1 MKYKNIIIVIE
12 IPYFYVLLSSLF
24 IKSIILKD
32 DITVYNKNKVTIKP
46 LKNNKFFNFVNILIN
61 LWFKHF

>member
-46 LKNNKFFNFVNILIN
+46 LKNNKFFNFVKIFIN
-61 LWFKHF
+61 L